1 MATSKKVL
9 TAMIEN
15 DFVSTLGHTLGE
27 LQITKN
33 AIAVEAKIR
42 PATIHDL
49 VNGNAKQINFETL
62 KAIIDALNR
71 LSKEKMYS
79 VEDVFTY
86 KKGDQ

>member
-1 MATSKKVL
+1 MATSKKLL
-9 TAMIEN
+9 TAMNEN
-15 DFVSTLGHTLGE
+15 DFVSTLGNTLEE
-27 LQITKN
+27 LKITKN

-71 LSKEKMYS
+71 LSKEKTYS